1 MFFGKGLTSKMTSLK
16 KSFDSPTSEPSQ
28 QTIETFTANTQTM
41 KAEIIWALKTV
52 VSGLSD
58 NWSNDISNCF
68 HVTCPNNATA
78 EQFSLGRT
86 KSTYVV
92 NHGLST
98 YFSELLTENVNLSDC
113 LALLFDK
120 VLTVLHSH
128 VKWINGYY
136 HSLLGYSSK
145 NCMSSLLGFG
155 VSGSHC

>member
-1 MFFGKGLTSKMTSLK
+1 MF
-16 KSFDSPTSEPSQ
+16 
-28 QTIETFTANTQTM
+28 
-41 KAEIIWALKTV
+41 
-52 VSGLSD
+52 
-58 NWSNDISNCF
+58 
-68 HVTCPNNATA
+68 PNNATA

-92 NHGLST
+92 DHGLSP

-120 VLTVLHSH
+120 VLNVLHSH

-136 HSLLGYSSK
+136 HLLLGYSSK